1 MPTGRKVFKHE
12 IMMSLDE
19 YNKVVKSDFG
29 KDVPMEPI
37 TQLQT
42 DSLTGQQVTNTVQ
55 DKDKTS

>member
-1 MPTGRKVFKHE
+1 MPTDRKVFKHE
-12 IMMSLDE
+12 IMMNLDE
-19 YNKVVKSDFG
+19 YNKLVKSDFG
-29 KDVPMEPI
+29 KDVPMEPT